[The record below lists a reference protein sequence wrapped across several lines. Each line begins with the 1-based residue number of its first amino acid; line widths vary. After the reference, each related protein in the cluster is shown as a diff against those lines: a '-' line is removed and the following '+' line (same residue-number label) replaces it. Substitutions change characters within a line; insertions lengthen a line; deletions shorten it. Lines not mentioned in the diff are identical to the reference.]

1 MGMGRQLIDAPA
13 KSLSNGSR
21 LNELTLSRLC
31 SLLSGAQF
39 YKDINMN
46 KLLIALL
53 VSTVSISGYA
63 AESKDDGAKL
73 GTSNTPQVERQ
84 QRYTDKGPTDV
95 NQNGVPNDASNLGN
109 ADSPQVK
116 EQNKRTDKGSADPQF
131 KKKKNKVLNNKD
143 EKAGTTKGNPVQP
156 TEYESAPPATTH

>member
-1 MGMGRQLIDAPA
+1 MSIELIVAHM
-13 KSLSNGSR
+13 KSLFNDS
-21 LNELTLSRLC
+21 
-31 SLLSGAQF
+31 SLKRTGFKS
-39 YKDINMN
+39 INAHFKKGFQMN

-53 VSTVSISGYA
+53 VSTVSMSAYA

-73 GTSNTPQVERQ
+73 GTSNSPQVERQ

-109 ADSPQVK
+109 ADTPQVK